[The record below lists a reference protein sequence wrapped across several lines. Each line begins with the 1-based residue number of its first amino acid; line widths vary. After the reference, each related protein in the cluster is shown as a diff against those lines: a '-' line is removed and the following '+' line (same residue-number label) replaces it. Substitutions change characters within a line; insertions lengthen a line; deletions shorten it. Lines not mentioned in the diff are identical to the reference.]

1 MNILCLALKLKGQ
14 MDQKSIEEFS
24 ISGNI
29 LIGLLITVAQPLNAV
44 VSHKNVQKPLGNG

>member
-1 MNILCLALKLKGQ
+1 MATIGGGN
-14 MDQKSIEEFS
+14 SIEEFS

-29 LIGLLITVAQPLNAV
+29 LIGLLIAVAQPLDAV